1 MWCLL
6 YSQME
11 SSKIPFPI
19 CRHVKGIVL
28 VALADGTL
36 AIFHRGV
43 GESLWIYNMCADLLL
58 CKSIFKQI
66 DLFYFKEIF
75 HRRKNKG
82 LNWILTMYDMSKY
95 VSAWLEAYTNHI
107 PQWKF
112 VYHTEQIVV
121 MVLLN
126 NVQWKHLFVF

>member
-1 MWCLL
+1 
-6 YSQME
+6 
-11 SSKIPFPI
+11 
-19 CRHVKGIVL
+19 
-28 VALADGTL
+28 
-36 AIFHRGV
+36 
-43 GESLWIYNMCADLLL
+43 
-58 CKSIFKQI
+58 
-66 DLFYFKEIF
+66 
-75 HRRKNKG
+75 
-82 LNWILTMYDMSKY
+82 MYDMSKY